1 MKLPGRIAGGAT
13 PICYAAGLMPET
25 PPRGVLWDLDGT
37 LIDSAESHYL
47 AWRETLAER
56 GRDHSREEFFRGF
69 GKRNDLVLRAIF
81 GDALA
86 PEEAARLA
94 DIKEERYRRHVREHG
109 VALCA
114 GATDWLTRL
123 KGKGFRQALATS
135 APPANVTV
143 VVEVL
148 GLERYIDAMA
158 SAEDVERGKPDP
170 AIFLE
175 AARRIGV
182 PPERCVGME
191 DTPSGLEAAR
201 RAGMRSVGVV
211 SEHHSKLEADVVVRS
226 LTELAPGV
234 FERLI
239 GL

>member
-1 MKLPGRIAGGAT
+1 
-13 PICYAAGLMPET
+13 MPET

-143 VVEVL
+143 VVDIL
-148 GLERYIDAMA
+148 GLERYIDATA

-170 AIFLE
+170 AIFFE

-182 PPERCVGME
+182 SPERCVVME
-191 DTPSGLEAAR
+191 DTPPGLEAAR
-201 RAGMRSVGVV
+201 RAGMRSVGIL
-211 SEHHSKLEADVVVRS
+211 SEHYPELEAHVVVPS
-226 LTELAPGV
+226 LEALPHGAIEELVGS
-234 FERLI
+234 
-239 GL
+239 